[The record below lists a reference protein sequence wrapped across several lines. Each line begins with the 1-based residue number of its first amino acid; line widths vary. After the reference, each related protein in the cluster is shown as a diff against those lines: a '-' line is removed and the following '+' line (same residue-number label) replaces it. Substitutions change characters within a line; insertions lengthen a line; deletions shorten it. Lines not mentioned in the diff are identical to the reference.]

1 MAERTDVT
9 LGLAGAGLMAGV
21 HAAAASHIPGLRV
34 ARVAS
39 RTPERATATAQR
51 CGAEAVGY
59 ATVADGVDGVIVSSP
74 PALHAEHA
82 LAAVAAG
89 AGVLVEKP
97 LCATLAEADALVGAA
112 DQGATIAYAENL
124 LHAPAV
130 RTALEHRRPLGPLR
144 SLEVRAL
151 QPRPGWGDFL
161 SEAWGGGVLFDLGA
175 HPLAVALALAEPA
188 RPAEVRAWLEGAADH
203 PVDEHAVVQIAF
215 DTGLVGHVTAS
226 WRHPDAAL
234 WDAQAATDDAV
245 VRIELLP
252 EVRVERNG
260 VAVPLPD
267 VPAGVAPQLEEL
279 GYLPQL
285 EDFAVD
291 LAAHRTPRL
300 GAALGREVLDLT
312 CAAYWSAHRGS
323 AWVELPFAG
332 SRDRSPISLWRHG

>member
-1 MAERTDVT
+1 MAERTDVS
-9 LGLAGAGLMAGV
+9 LGLAGAGWMASV

-39 RTPERATATAQR
+39 RTSERATATAR
-51 CGAEAVGY
+51 LCEAEAVAY

-74 PALHAEHA
+74 PAQHAEQA
-82 LAAVAAG
+82 LAAAAAG

-97 LCATLAEADALVGAA
+97 LCTTLADADALVEAA

-144 SLEVRAL
+144 ALEVRAL
-151 QPRPGWGDFL
+151 QPRPSWGDFL

-175 HPLAVALALAEPA
+175 HPVAVALALAEPA
-188 RPAEVRAWLEGAADH
+188 RPVEVRAWLEGAADH
-203 PVDEHAVVQIAF
+203 PVDEHARVEVAF
-215 DTGLVGHVTAS
+215 DTGLVAHVTAS

-260 VAVPLPD
+260 VVVPLPAT
-267 VPAGVAPQLEEL
+267 PAGVVPQLEEL

-285 EDFAVD
+285 EDFALD
-291 LAAHRTPRL
+291 LARHRTPRF
-300 GAALGREVLDLT
+300 GASLGRDVLDLT

-332 SRDRSPISLWRHG
+332 PRDRPPISLWHHG